1 MPRMDTTPLA
11 TARAVFDTE
20 IAGLSKVRDA
30 LGDSFLRAFRRLL
43 AAIEAGGKIVVTGV
57 GKNVYIGEK
66 LAATLSSTGAPAV
79 FLNAVQ
85 ALHGDLGVLAPAD
98 VLVVMSYSG
107 ESDEIKNLLPA
118 VRRLGNAVVGLTGNA
133 QSTLATLSDEVL
145 DIAVERE
152 ACSFGMVPTTST
164 TATLALCDAIAVAL
178 LEARGFTRD
187 DFARYHPAGA
197 IGKAL
202 LTRVSD
208 IMRSGDGVAAVPP
221 EATVRDAILAMTR
234 AKAGC
239 CVVVDDAAHLR
250 GIFTDGDFR
259 RHLAGSS
266 SAAPLETP
274 LAEVM
279 TRDPV
284 HVADTQLAV
293 DALRV
298 FEAHHIDDLPVLDA
312 AGLFRG
318 VIDIQ
323 DLPRFKV
330 M

>member
-1 MPRMDTTPLA
+1 
-11 TARAVFDTE
+11 
-20 IAGLSKVRDA
+20 
-30 LGDSFLRAFRRLL
+30 
-43 AAIEAGGKIVVTGV
+43 
-57 GKNVYIGEK
+57 
-66 LAATLSSTGAPAV
+66 
-79 FLNAVQ
+79 
-85 ALHGDLGVLAPAD
+85 
-98 VLVVMSYSG
+98 
-107 ESDEIKNLLPA
+107 
-118 VRRLGNAVVGLTGNA
+118 
-133 QSTLATLSDEVL
+133 
-145 DIAVERE
+145 
-152 ACSFGMVPTTST
+152 
-164 TATLALCDAIAVAL
+164 
-178 LEARGFTRD
+178 
-187 DFARYHPAGA
+187 
-197 IGKAL
+197 
-202 LTRVSD
+202 
-208 IMRSGDGVAAVPP
+208 MRSGDGVAVVPP

-279 TRDPV
+279 TRNPV

-298 FEAHHIDDLPVLDA
+298 FEAHHIDDLPVLGAD
-312 AGLFRG
+312 GLFRG